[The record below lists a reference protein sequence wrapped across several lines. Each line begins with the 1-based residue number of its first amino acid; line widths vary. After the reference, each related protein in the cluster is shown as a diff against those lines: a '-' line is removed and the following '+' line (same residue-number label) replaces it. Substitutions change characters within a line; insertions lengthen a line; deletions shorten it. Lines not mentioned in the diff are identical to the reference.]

1 MKPPKRRRFAILAD
15 RTLVSSA
22 EGRRT
27 MRLGKTAIVV
37 IAIWS
42 FAACHMA
49 PGGRA
54 PRAVRLATGSADGFS
69 HAFGEALVSAYN
81 REIPGIAAS
90 EELIGGSVNKVNA
103 LDKGAIDL
111 AVVVANI
118 AYTAYAEGML
128 RGAPSYGRLRGIAVV
143 YSSALHVV
151 VRADS
156 RFHELADL
164 RDTQMGFAG
173 TVANYFP
180 TSSDDE
186 PTVVASDLISGNVQ
200 LTRFTLDDLPQ
211 AFESRQV
218 TGAFVL
224 AGYPLEVLKESAR
237 KVPLRLLEI
246 GPDVAARIRAQ
257 HPFLKPWVIPA
268 NTYVG
273 QHEPIRTVAVEYLL
287 VCRDDLDEELV
298 YVLTKGLFESFPRS
312 SKDQKMGWHVNADWA
327 SATPVPLHPGA
338 ARYYRERELLR

>member
-1 MKPPKRRRFAILAD
+1 M
-15 RTLVSSA
+15 
-22 EGRRT
+22 
-27 MRLGKTAIVV
+27 MRLGKTAIAVL
-37 IAIWS
+37 ALWS
-42 FAACHMA
+42 FAACHISQEER
-49 PGGRA
+49 P
-54 PRAVRLATGSADGFS
+54 PRAVRLATGSPDGFS
-69 HAFGEALVSAYN
+69 HAFGEALVRAYN

-90 EELIGGSVNKVNA
+90 EEPIAGSVHKVNA

-128 RGAPSYGRLRGIAVV
+128 RGAPSYARLRGIAVV

-156 RFHELADL
+156 GLHEPADL
-164 RDTQMGFAG
+164 RDTRMGFAG

-186 PTVVASDLISGNVQ
+186 PTMVASDLVSGNVQ
-200 LTRFTLDDLPQ
+200 MTRFTLDDLPQ
-211 AFESRQV
+211 ALESKQV

-237 KVPLRLLEI
+237 KVPIRLLEI
-246 GPDVAARIRAQ
+246 GPEVAARIRAQ

-298 YVLTKGLFESFPRS
+298 YVLTKGLFESLPRS
-312 SKDQKMGWHVNADWA
+312 ANDHEMGWHVNADWA